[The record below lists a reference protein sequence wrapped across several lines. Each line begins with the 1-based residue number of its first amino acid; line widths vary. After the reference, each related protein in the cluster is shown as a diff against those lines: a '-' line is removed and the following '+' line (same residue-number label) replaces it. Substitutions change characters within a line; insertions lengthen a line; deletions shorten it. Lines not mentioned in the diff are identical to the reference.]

1 MINDEEFIIHV
12 LQKHEEAA
20 AGTRVTVGTENQD
33 EKLKSYSLVTS
44 MYNVGNV
51 SGSVGVIGPT
61 RMQYNKMIPLVD
73 YVARTISAMLS
84 NAKVP

>member
-1 MINDEEFIIHV
+1 
-12 LQKHEEAA
+12 
-20 AGTRVTVGTENQD
+20 
-33 EKLKSYSLVTS
+33 
-44 MYNVGNV
+44 MYNVGDI